1 MEAAMNNLRKL
12 DADTESLLSIVA
24 PFVPM
29 LTLLRSWHNDGTI
42 EKWGASFFQEC
53 IVLCLLGVAMIIAS
67 MVISKK
73 KARAKMLLSF
83 LGHAAFW
90 APIFCLSFLE
100 TAWERSVGI
109 SATTAW
115 PYIALIAAVGLFVF
129 QSCLYIDM
137 YRRSREAS

>member
-12 DADTESLLSIVA
+12 DADTEFLLSIVA

-29 LTLLRSWHNDGTI
+29 LTLLRSWHDDGTI
-42 EKWGASFFQEC
+42 EKWGVSFFQEC
-53 IVLCLLGVAMIIAS
+53 TILCLLSAAMIIAS
-67 MVISKK
+67 MVMNKK
-73 KARAKMLLSF
+73 KAWAKVLLSF

-90 APIFCLSFLE
+90 APIFYLSFLE

-115 PYIALIAAVGLFVF
+115 PYIALIATVGLFVF
-129 QSCLYIDM
+129 QTLLYIDM
-137 YRRSREAS
+137 YHRSKE